1 MSSCV
6 YGGPLGGPP
15 PLRYYACSTTVLAR
29 HAASCIMH
37 IPCHMTHSI
46 TSITCMYA
54 PHRSCMHSIATLFFA
69 TRGNITIPPTRPPLR
84 LTSFV
89 SKSLGRTR
97 WFSRAGPLN
106 ANRRE
111 IKRHLPYLVSEDW
124 DLVSVCFCIANPSP
138 GYAISLYGLYGSC
151 KELCRSKAML
161 IPTLSVCLAHSIP
174 SKREGG
180 FWVLFVG
187 YFYVCFARR
196 QT

>member
-1 MSSCV
+1 MAH
-6 YGGPLGGPP
+6 PLSATM
-15 PLRYYACSTTVLAR
+15 LTVLHTAN

-46 TSITCMYA
+46 TSITL
-54 PHRSCMHSIATLFFA
+54 CMHHIDHACTASRLSFSQ
-69 TRGNITIPPTRPPLR
+69 RGEISQYHPHGRTLR

-124 DLVSVCFCIANPSP
+124 DSVSVCFCIANLNP
-138 GYAISLYGLYGSC
+138 GNAISLYGLYGSC
-151 KELCRSKAML
+151 KELVRN
-161 IPTLSVCLAHSIP
+161 
-174 SKREGG
+174 
-180 FWVLFVG
+180 
-187 YFYVCFARR
+187 
-196 QT
+196 